1 MGDTM
6 TEMRFEAGGRP
17 FRVDFAK
24 PFSIAIPLD
33 FSGPQPVCFG
43 AERAASRPL
52 RAGGF
57 IGDTRA
63 GGSCNC
69 EVVTLA
75 PHCNGTHTECVGHV
89 TDERVAVSER
99 LPGGIE
105 LALVVTVA
113 PVAAA
118 GATEDSEPPPQ
129 PGDRLVTAA
138 ALEAACAR
146 HAGPR
151 PRALV
156 VRTSLDGDA
165 PHRAYEGPAPA
176 PYLSRQAAAW
186 LVERGI
192 ETLVLDLPS
201 ADRAADGGRLTAH
214 RIFFGLPPGSR
225 DASAARRPRATITE
239 LAWIGA
245 GIEDGWY
252 LLDLQIPPFLADAAP
267 SRPLLYAARPG

>member
-1 MGDTM
+1 M
-6 TEMRFEAGGRP
+6 TEMRFEAGGRR
-17 FRVDFAK
+17 FWVNFAR
-24 PFSIAIPLD
+24 PVSIAIPLD
-33 FSGPQPVCFG
+33 FRGPQPACFG
-43 AERAASRPL
+43 APPAESRPL

-57 IGDTRA
+57 VGDTRA

-69 EVVTLA
+69 ELVTLA

-89 TDERVAVSER
+89 TDERIAVSER
-99 LPGGIE
+99 LPGGVA
-105 LALVVTVA
+105 LALVVSIA

-118 GATEDSEPPPQ
+118 GAAEDSDPRPE

-138 ALEAACAR
+138 ALDAACAR
-146 HAGPR
+146 HAGPEHA
-151 PRALV
+151 ALV
-156 VRTSLDGDA
+156 VRTTREGDA
-165 PHRAYEGPAPA
+165 PHRAYQGPAPA

-225 DASAARRPRATITE
+225 DAAAARRPRATITE
-239 LAWIGA
+239 LAWVAPGVA
-245 GIEDGWY
+245 DGWY

-267 SRPLLYAARPG
+267 SRPLLYPVRAE